1 MSSSTDVEVTVVDR
15 LSWDLSRSEEVE
27 EAIRTAFQGVG
38 GGPWLVTLRPPS
50 HPDSQV
56 AVSVRGPHSVLLT
69 SFALDA
75 SSRDITDRMIS
86 AMQTAY

>member
-1 MSSSTDVEVTVVDR
+1 VEVTMVDR
-15 LSWDLSRSEEVE
+15 LSWDVSRAEEVE
-27 EAIRTAFQGVG
+27 EAIRTAFQGVR
-38 GGPWLVTLRPPS
+38 GGPWLVTLRPPAY
-50 HPDSQV
+50 PDSQV
-56 AVSVRGPHSVLLT
+56 AVSVRGPQSVLLT

>member
-15 LSWDLSRSEEVE
+15 LSWDIARAEEVE
-27 EAIRTAFQGVG
+27 DAIRTAFQGLR
-38 GGPWLVTLRPPS
+38 GGPWLVTLRPPAY
-50 HPDSQV
+50 PDSQV
-56 AVSVRGPHSVLLT
+56 SVSVRGPQSVLLT

-75 SSRDITDRMIS
+75 TSRDITDRMIS

>member
-15 LSWDLSRSEEVE
+15 LSWELSRAEEVE
-27 EAIRTAFQGVG
+27 EAIRTAFHGVQ
-38 GGPWLVTLRPPS
+38 GGPWVVTLRPPAY
-50 HPDSQV
+50 PDSQV
-56 AVSVRGPHSVLLT
+56 SVSVRGPHSVLLT

-75 SSRDITDRMIS
+75 TSRDITDRLIG

>member
-15 LSWDLSRSEEVE
+15 LSWDFSRAEEVE
-27 EAIRTAFQGVG
+27 EAIRAAFQGVG
-38 GGPWLVTLRPPS
+38 GGPWLVTLRPPAY
-50 HPDSQV
+50 PDSQV
-56 AVSVRGPHSVLLT
+56 SVSVRGPQSMLLT

-75 SSRDITDRMIS
+75 TSRDITDRLIS

>member
-15 LSWDLSRSEEVE
+15 LSWDLSRSQEVE
-27 EAIRTAFQGVG
+27 ESIRTAFQGVG

-50 HPDSQV
+50 HPESHV

>member
-15 LSWDLSRSEEVE
+15 LSWELSRAEEVE
-27 EAIRTAFQGVG
+27 EAIRTAFRGVQ
-38 GGPWLVTLRPPS
+38 GGPWVVTLRPPAY
-50 HPDSQV
+50 PDSQV
-56 AVSVRGPHSVLLT
+56 SVSVRGPHSVLLT

-75 SSRDITDRMIS
+75 TARDITDRLIG

>member
-15 LSWDLSRSEEVE
+15 LSWELSRAEEVE
-27 EAIRTAFQGVG
+27 EAIRTAFQGVR

-50 HPDSQV
+50 YPDSQV
-56 AVSVRGPHSVLLT
+56 SVSVRGPHSVLLT
-69 SFALDA
+69 SFSLDA
-75 SSRDITDRMIS
+75 TSRDVTDRLIG

>member
-15 LSWDLSRSEEVE
+15 LSWDLSRAEEVE

-38 GGPWLVTLRPPS
+38 AGPWLVTLRPPA

-56 AVSVRGPHSVLLT
+56 SVSVRGPHSVMLT

-75 SSRDITDRMIS
+75 TSRDITDRLIS